1 MPGPPVRT
9 LARVEAPTATRIDA
23 RPAPALRRYV
33 GSYVGFDL
41 RGFPA
46 GVHCG
51 PPGRVL
57 TAVISLSDPMEMA
70 VGVGDGSPV
79 TRFDSVAGGLMCR
92 SVAIHH
98 DGRQHGVQVSLT
110 PRGARAV
117 YGMPAAALAHGL
129 VPLDELL
136 GALGVEPVDRL
147 RAATTWAA
155 RFAVLDEL
163 FLRAVGRGGGERLFR
178 ARPEVAE
185 AWRRLVAAQGRVQVG
200 AVATELGWSRRYL
213 TERFRDEVGLSP
225 KTFARVLR
233 FEHAHH
239 LATAHDPL
247 PWADVA
253 AVSGYADQAH
263 LVRDWRE
270 FTGRSPTAWRRGEV
284 LLEAGWP
291 PKGRVVPTGRV
302 VTDRLSVGRTSFP
315 RLPFPFLQDRPA
327 TLL

>member
-1 MPGPPVRT
+1 M
-9 LARVEAPTATRIDA
+9 EAPTATRIDA

-284 LLEAGWP
+284 LLKAGWP
-291 PKGRVVPTGRV
+291 PKGRV
-302 VTDRLSVGRTSFP
+302 VTDRLSVGRTSFT

-327 TLL
+327 TPL

>member
-1 MPGPPVRT
+1 MQD
-9 LARVEAPTATRIDA
+9 LTATRIDA
-23 RPAPALRRYV
+23 RPGPALRRYV
-33 GSYVGFDL
+33 RSYVGFDL
-41 RGFPA
+41 RGFPT

-57 TAVISLSDPMEMA
+57 TAVISLSDPLGIGA
-70 VGVGDGSPV
+70 GVDDGSPV
-79 TRFDSVAGGLMCR
+79 TRFGSVAGGLMCR

-110 PRGARAV
+110 PLGARAV
-117 YGMPAAALAHGL
+117 YGMPAAALAHRL

-136 GALGVEPVDRL
+136 GALGAELADRL
-147 RAATTWAA
+147 RAAPTWAA
-155 RFAVLDEL
+155 RFALLDEL
-163 FLRAVGRGGGERLFR
+163 LLRAVGRGDGDPLSRV
-178 ARPEVAE
+178 RPEVAE

-213 TERFRDEVGLSP
+213 TERFRGEVGLSP

-233 FEHAHH
+233 FEHAHD

-253 AVSGYADQAH
+253 TVSGYADQAH

-270 FTGRSPTAWRRGEV
+270 FTGRSPTVWRRGEV
-284 LLEAGWP
+284 LLGAG
-291 PKGRVVPTGRV
+291 
-302 VTDRLSVGRTSFP
+302 
-315 RLPFPFLQDRPA
+315 
-327 TLL
+327 

>member
-1 MPGPPVRT
+1 MASVRDH
-9 LARVEAPTATRIDA
+9 TATRIDA

-33 GSYVGFDL
+33 RSYVGFDL

-57 TAVISLSDPMEMA
+57 TAVISLSDPLGIGA
-70 VGVGDGSPV
+70 GVVDGSPV
-79 TRFDSVAGGLMCR
+79 TPFGSVAGGLMCR

-110 PRGARAV
+110 PLGARAV
-117 YGMPAAALAHGL
+117 YGMPAAALSHRL

-136 GALGVEPVDRL
+136 GALGAELVDRL
-147 RAATTWAA
+147 RAAPTWAA
-155 RFAVLDEL
+155 RFALLDEV
-163 FLRAVGRGGGERLFR
+163 FLRAVGRGDGDPLSRV
-178 ARPEVAE
+178 RPEVAE
-185 AWRRLVAAQGRVQVG
+185 AWRRLVAARGRVQVG

-213 TERFRDEVGLSP
+213 TERFRDEVGLTP

-233 FEHAHH
+233 FEHAHG

-253 AVSGYADQAH
+253 TVSGYADQAH

-270 FTGRSPTAWRRGEV
+270 FTGRSPMAWRHGEV
-284 LLEAGWP
+284 LLGTGAGA
-291 PKGRVVPTGRV
+291 GAGA
-302 VTDRLSVGRTSFP
+302 G
-315 RLPFPFLQDRPA
+315 
-327 TLL
+327 

>member
-1 MPGPPVRT
+1 M
-9 LARVEAPTATRIDA
+9 EDHTATRIDA
-23 RPAPALRRYV
+23 PPAPALRRYV
-33 GSYVGFDL
+33 SSYAGFDL

-57 TAVISLSDPMEMA
+57 TAVISLSDPLEVA
-70 VGVGDGSPV
+70 AGVDDGSPV
-79 TRFDSVAGGLMCR
+79 TRFGSVAGGLMCR

-98 DGRQHGVQVSLT
+98 DGRQQGVQVSLT
-110 PRGARAV
+110 PLGARAV
-117 YGMPAAALAHGL
+117 YGMPAAVLAHRL

-136 GALGVEPVDRL
+136 GALGVELVDRL

-155 RFAVLDEL
+155 RFAALDEL
-163 FLRAVGRGGGERLFR
+163 LLRAVGRSAGNDRVPR
-178 ARPEVAE
+178 PRPEVAE
-185 AWRRLVAAQGRVQVG
+185 AWRLLVAARGRVQVG
-200 AVATELGWSRRYL
+200 AVAAELGWSRRYL
-213 TERFRDEVGLSP
+213 TERFRGEVGLSP

-233 FEHAHH
+233 FEQAHE

-253 AVSGYADQAH
+253 TVSGYADQAH

-284 LLEAGWP
+284 LLG
-291 PKGRVVPTGRV
+291 TG
-302 VTDRLSVGRTSFP
+302 
-315 RLPFPFLQDRPA
+315 
-327 TLL
+327 